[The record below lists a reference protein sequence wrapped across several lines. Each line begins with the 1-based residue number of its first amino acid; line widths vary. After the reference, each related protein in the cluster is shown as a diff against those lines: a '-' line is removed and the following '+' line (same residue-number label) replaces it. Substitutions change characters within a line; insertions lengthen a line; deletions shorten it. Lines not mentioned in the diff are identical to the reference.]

1 MTFEFWFMLP
11 IAFAIATLAMA
22 SGVGGATF
30 FSPLFIL
37 ALRLEPEVAIG
48 TALITEVFGFAS
60 GLFAYIRDRVVDF
73 KLGGMMLAATVP
85 LALLGTYLGGIIDP
99 DILKIVLAVGL
110 LAVAISFLH
119 APDEEEVK
127 RTNREAAETLAAT
140 NPEACIV
147 ARDGEQICYVVKR
160 KFEGLISGG
169 VGGLFVGLISTGLG
183 ELNDYFLLKR
193 CKVPSRVSVATSVFV
208 IAVTVLAASGGHV
221 VRFAQT
227 GPATIDQVLSL
238 VIFTVPGVLIGGQ
251 VGPKVAARVPE
262 RTMQVILAVLF
273 ILIGFLTV
281 GEVVLE

>member
-22 SGVGGATF
+22 SGIGGATF

-48 TALITEVFGFAS
+48 TALITETFGFAS
-60 GLFAYIRDRVVDF
+60 GLYAYIRDRVIDF
-73 KLGGMMLAATVP
+73 KLGGIMLAATVP
-85 LALLGTYLGGIIDP
+85 MALLGTYLGGVIDP
-99 DILKIVLAVGL
+99 SILKIVLAVGL
-110 LAVAISFLH
+110 LAVAVSFLH
-119 APDEEEVK
+119 APDDEEVK
-127 RTNREAAETLAAT
+127 RTNRLAAETLATT
-140 NPEACIV
+140 NPEACIT

-169 VGGLFVGLISTGLG
+169 VGGLFVGMISTGLG

-193 CKVPSRVSVATSVFV
+193 CKVPSRVAVATSVFV

-221 VRFAQT
+221 VRFTQAGT
-227 GPATIDQVLSL
+227 ETIQQVLSL

-251 VGPKVAARVPE
+251 VGPKVAAKVPE
-262 RTMQVILAVLF
+262 RTMQVILSVLF
-273 ILIGFLTV
+273 IIIGILTV

>member
-22 SGVGGATF
+22 SGIGGATF

-48 TALITEVFGFAS
+48 TALITETFGFAS
-60 GLFAYIRDRVVDF
+60 GLYAYIRDRVIDF
-73 KLGGMMLAATVP
+73 KLGGIMLAATVP
-85 LALLGTYLGGIIDP
+85 MALLGTYLGGVIDP
-99 DILKIVLAVGL
+99 SILKIVLAVGL
-110 LAVAISFLH
+110 LAVAVSFLH
-119 APDEEEVK
+119 APDDEEVK
-127 RTNREAAETLAAT
+127 RTNRLAAETLATT
-140 NPEACIV
+140 NPEACIT

-169 VGGLFVGLISTGLG
+169 VGGLFVGMISTGLG

-193 CKVPSRVSVATSVFV
+193 CKVPSRVAVATSVFV

-221 VRFAQT
+221 VRFAQAGT
-227 GPATIDQVLSL
+227 ETIQQVLSL

-251 VGPKVAARVPE
+251 VGPKVAAKVPE
-262 RTMQVILAVLF
+262 RTMQVILSVLF
-273 ILIGFLTV
+273 IIIGILTV

>member
-22 SGVGGATF
+22 SGIGGATF

-60 GLFAYIRDRVVDF
+60 GLFAYIRDRVIDF
-73 KLGGMMLAATVP
+73 KLGSLMIMATVP
-85 LALLGTYLGGIIDP
+85 MALLGTYMGGIVDP
-99 DILKIVLAVGL
+99 NILKIILAVGL
-110 LAVAISFLH
+110 FAVAVSFLH
-119 APDEEEVK
+119 APDDEEVK
-127 RTNREAAETLAAT
+127 RTNREAAETLART
-140 NPEACIV
+140 NPEACKV

-169 VGGLFVGLISTGLG
+169 IGGLFVGLISTGLG

-221 VRFAQT
+221 ARFAQA
-227 GPATIDQVLSL
+227 GPETYNQVLSI
-238 VIFTVPGVLIGGQ
+238 VIFTVPAVLIGGQ
-251 VGPKVAARVPE
+251 VGPKVAAKVPE
-262 RTMQVILAVLF
+262 RVMQVTLSVLF
-273 ILIGFLTV
+273 ILIGILTI
-281 GEVVLE
+281 GEVVFE

>member
-60 GLFAYIRDRVVDF
+60 GLFAYIRDRVIDF
-73 KLGGMMLAATVP
+73 KLGGIMLAATVP

-99 DILKIVLAVGL
+99 NILKIVLAVGL

-221 VRFAQT
+221 VRFAQA
-227 GPATIDQVLSL
+227 GGETIDQVLSL
-238 VIFTVPGVLIGGQ
+238 VVFTVPGVLIGGQ

>member
-1 MTFEFWFMLP
+1 MTLEFWYLLP

-48 TALITEVFGFAS
+48 TALITETFGFAS
-60 GLFAYIRDRVVDF
+60 GLYAYIRDKVIDF
-73 KLGGMMLAATVP
+73 RLGGIMLMATVP
-85 LALLGTYLGGIIDP
+85 MAIVGTYLGGIVDP
-99 DILKIVLAVGL
+99 NILKLVLGVGL
-110 LAVAISFLH
+110 IAVAISFLH
-119 APDEEEVK
+119 APDDAEIK
-127 RTNREAAETLAAT
+127 ATNAEAMRTLATT

-169 VGGLFVGLISTGLG
+169 IGGLFVGLISTGLG

-193 CKVPSRVSVATSVFV
+193 CKVPSRVSVSTSVFV

-221 VRFAQT
+221 VRFANA
-227 GPATIDQVLSL
+227 GPETLNQVLSL
-238 VIFTVPGVLIGGQ
+238 VVFTVPGVLVGGQ
-251 VGPKVAARVPE
+251 VGPKVAAKVPE
-262 RTMQVILAVLF
+262 HTMQVILSILF
-273 ILIGFLTV
+273 IIIAFLTF
-281 GEVVLE
+281 GEVILE

>member
-73 KLGGMMLAATVP
+73 KLGSLMLMATIP
-85 LALLGTYLGGIIDP
+85 MALLGTYMGGIVDP
-99 DILKIVLAVGL
+99 NILKVVLAVGL
-110 LAVAISFLH
+110 FAVAISFLH
-119 APDEEEVK
+119 APDDEEVK
-127 RTNREAAETLAAT
+127 RTNHEAAETLART
-140 NPEACIV
+140 NPEACKL

-169 VGGLFVGLISTGLG
+169 IGGLFVGLISTGLG

-221 VRFAQT
+221 VRFAQAGAET
-227 GPATIDQVLSL
+227 YNQVLSI
-238 VIFTVPGVLIGGQ
+238 VIFTVPAVLIGGQ
-251 VGPKVAARVPE
+251 VGPKVAAKVPE
-262 RTMQVILAVLF
+262 HVMQVTLSVLF
-273 ILIGFLTV
+273 ILIGVLTI

>member
-22 SGVGGATF
+22 SGIGGATF

-60 GLFAYIRDRVVDF
+60 GLFAYIRDRVIDF
-73 KLGGMMLAATVP
+73 KLGSLMIMATVP
-85 LALLGTYLGGIIDP
+85 MALLGTYMGGIIDP
-99 DILKIVLAVGL
+99 NILKIVLAVGL
-110 LAVAISFLH
+110 FAVAISFLH
-119 APDEEEVK
+119 APDDEEVK
-127 RTNREAAETLAAT
+127 RTNREAAETLART
-140 NPEACIV
+140 NPEACKV

-169 VGGLFVGLISTGLG
+169 IGGLFVGLISTGLG

-221 VRFAQT
+221 ARFAQA
-227 GPATIDQVLSL
+227 GPETYNQVLSI
-238 VIFTVPGVLIGGQ
+238 VIFTVPAVLIGGQ
-251 VGPKVAARVPE
+251 VGPKVAAKVPE
-262 RTMQVILAVLF
+262 RVMQVTLSVLF
-273 ILIGFLTV
+273 ILIGILTI
-281 GEVVLE
+281 GEVVFE